1 VREAGGT
8 SETGQGSRSEVR
20 GFRNFEPRTLNFG
33 PRLSRM
39 SRASRSTVH
48 GRWRTFSASCGINRS
63 FRHTSCSSRSLR
75 DAVSGLPLSRPRTDS
90 SSVAGDARADH
101 GRIVDRPPNHHIRP
115 SEIRQWIDARMNLR
129 HILVIDSLAVCY
141 TRASERMLTRMEGQ
155 A

>member
-1 VREAGGT
+1 V
-8 SETGQGSRSEVR
+8 
-20 GFRNFEPRTLNFG
+20 
-33 PRLSRM
+33 
-39 SRASRSTVH
+39 
-48 GRWRTFSASCGINRS
+48 I
-63 FRHTSCSSRSLR
+63 
-75 DAVSGLPLSRPRTDS
+75 SGHPLSAPRAGL

-101 GRIVDRPPNHHIRP
+101 GRIVDRPPNLHIRP

>member
-1 VREAGGT
+1 MREAGGT

-48 GRWRTFSASCGINRS
+48 GRWLTFSASCGINRS
-63 FRHTSCSSRSLR
+63 LRHTSCSSRSLR
-75 DAVSGLPLSRPRTDS
+75 DAVSGLPLLRPRTDS
-90 SSVAGDARADH
+90 SSVAGDVHADH
-101 GRIVDRPPNHHIRP
+101 GHIVDRPPNHHIHP
-115 SEIRQWIDARMNLR
+115 NEIRQWVDAHTHLPY
-129 HILVIDSLAVCY
+129 IPLSIPQGYATLA
-141 TRASERMLTRMEGQ
+141 RMLTRTEEH